1 MAEGR
6 GEMKMRRDG
15 ELEVRFHARGSRGVV
30 ENRINMPTF
39 LIPMLQK
46 LLHLNQKN
54 GICQTS
60 NIR

>member
-1 MAEGR
+1 
-6 GEMKMRRDG
+6 MRRDG